1 MVALDSSFSSLLL
14 LLLLLADVLLVVGDE
29 DRLDREA

>member
-1 MVALDSSFSSLLL
+1 MVALDSSFSSL